1 MRTHIKRQGIP
12 KIWGLPRKG
21 TTFVVKNNSKG
32 VPILVVL
39 RDYLGIAQNR
49 REVKKAIHKKDL
61 MVSNKLVADEKKPVE
76 LFDTITIIPSK
87 KNYRLVLTENG
98 KYTVEEI
105 ADKES
110 KSKVSK
116 IIGKKSITGK
126 KTQVNL
132 LDGRNY
138 LSDVKCNVNDSVI
151 VDLEKNTISKVLPV
165 KEKAEVL
172 VIGGKHAGA
181 KAKITKVIPE
191 HKMAEVETKEN
202 KYNVLIEH
210 LMVTA

>member
-1 MRTHIKRQGIP
+1 MRTHMKRHTVP

-21 TTFVVKNNSKG
+21 TTFVIKNNTKG

-39 RDYLGIAQNR
+39 RDYLGLAQNR

-87 KNYRLVLTENG
+87 KNYRLSLGENG
-98 KYTVEEI
+98 KYTIEEI
-105 ADKES
+105 AEKDA

-116 IIGKKSITGK
+116 VIGKKSIAGK
-126 KTQVNL
+126 KTQINL

-151 VDLEKNTISKVLPV
+151 IDLEKNTISKVLPV

-172 VIGGKHAGA
+172 VIGGKHSGA
-181 KAKITKVIPE
+181 RAKITKLIPE
-191 HKMAEVETKEN
+191 RKMVEVDTKEN

-210 LMVTA
+210 LIVTA

>member
-1 MRTHIKRQGIP
+1 
-12 KIWGLPRKG
+12 L
-21 TTFVVKNNSKG
+21 
-32 VPILVVL
+32 
-39 RDYLGIAQNR
+39 AQNR

-87 KNYRLVLTENG
+87 KNYRLSLGENG
-98 KYTVEEI
+98 KYTIEEI
-105 ADKES
+105 AEKDA

-116 IIGKKSITGK
+116 VIGKKSIAGK
-126 KTQVNL
+126 KTQINL

-151 VDLEKNTISKVLPV
+151 IDLEKNTISKVLPV

-172 VIGGKHAGA
+172 VIGGKHSGA
-181 KAKITKVIPE
+181 RAKITKLIPE
-191 HKMAEVETKEN
+191 RKMVEVDTKEN

-210 LMVTA
+210 LIVTA